1 MAIIHNVR
9 GGTAGL
15 NEEDRLMIARL
26 LVKAGYAALTDM
38 GNQALQDVS
47 KHVPHDQGGRLRTG
61 R

>member
-26 LVKAGYAALTDM
+26 LVKAGYTVKIGYRM
-38 GNQALQDVS
+38 IPGNA
-47 KHVPHDQGGRLRTG
+47 KGRKNT
-61 R
+61 